1 VKHRELVERSSA
13 LSDRLRDGEAWAPMT
28 REEAREMAALV
39 EELVAQVSPERWD
52 QFMGAVV
59 DEASR
64 RAGSLAPIDR

>member
-1 VKHRELVERSSA
+1 
-13 LSDRLRDGEAWAPMT
+13 MT